1 MSYSTYYLFR
11 QCVLTYALLLY
22 KLQNGGLYNN
32 TFGEVCL
39 SSQCNFFLKEEFF
52 MVFEKIREILAT
64 QFDKEVDEITMDTD
78 VQEDFNA
85 DSIDIV
91 DLLYAIEDEFDVVI
105 PDEEAANIKKVG
117 DLVKYIENNQ

>member
-1 MSYSTYYLFR
+1 
-11 QCVLTYALLLY
+11 
-22 KLQNGGLYNN
+22 
-32 TFGEVCL
+32 
-39 SSQCNFFLKEEFF
+39 
-52 MVFEKIREILAT
+52 MVFEKIREMLAT
-64 QFDKEVDEITMDTD
+64 QFDKEADEITMDTD

-105 PDEEAANIKKVG
+105 PDEEAANMKKVG